1 MLAPPRPAMS
11 EPKEIDMS
19 RSQSLSKRGSAAAA
33 PAIARRTLPAL
44 FLAISVVSAQAQDAP
59 PGIVK
64 LPDQIEFKG
73 LPATLQIA
81 TVYGDPAKP
90 EVFVQR
96 IKFPAGLKLMPHYHP
111 DSPRTVAVLSGTLYY
126 AFGEVWDE
134 SKLKAL
140 PAGTFFTE
148 PPKVAHFA
156 WAKDGEVV
164 LQLTSIGPTGATF
177 IKAPQ

>member
-1 MLAPPRPAMS
+1 MLAPTRQSGA
-11 EPKEIDMS
+11 EPKERYMS
-19 RSQSLSKRGSAAAA
+19 GTQSLSKYGRAAAREL
-33 PAIARRTLPAL
+33 ARRLLPAL
-44 FLAISVVSAQAQDAP
+44 LLGASVFSAQARDAG

-73 LPATLQIA
+73 LPGTLQIA
-81 TVYGDPAKP
+81 TLYGDPAKP
-90 EVFVQR
+90 EMFVQR
-96 IKFPAGLKLMPHYHP
+96 FKLPAGLKLMPHYHP

-164 LQLTSIGPTGATF
+164 LQLTSVGPTGATI
-177 IKAPQ
+177 IKAAE

>member
-1 MLAPPRPAMS
+1 MNRIQALGR
-11 EPKEIDMS
+11 
-19 RSQSLSKRGSAAAA
+19 LGWAAAA
-33 PAIARRTLPAL
+33 PGIARRVLPAVL
-44 FLAISVVSAQAQDAP
+44 LAALVISAQAQDIAP
-59 PGIVK
+59 SIIR

-73 LPATLQIA
+73 LPGALQIA
-81 TVYGDPAKP
+81 TLYGDPAKP

-96 IKFPAGLKLMPHYHP
+96 FKFPAGLKLRPHFHP

-126 AFGEVWDE
+126 SFGEVWDE

-148 PPKVAHFA
+148 PPKAAHFA

-164 LQLTSIGPTGATF
+164 LQLTSVGPTGATM
-177 IKAPQ
+177 IKAPE